1 MLPFH
6 EAWLLAGPV
15 LIGVGFGTGQPM
27 ITGIG
32 FVVLIVGAGAR
43 WWARV
48 LFRRVRVRC
57 ELDQTRAFQDEP
69 VELRLELEN
78 RKPLPLPWFNL
89 RLAVAEGL
97 EVEGEATAEA
107 SSPGFSWLLRR
118 GALGWYERRRWR
130 VRLRARARGQF
141 RIGPTQLHAA
151 DLLGLFPRQHEDATA
166 ARLIAYPRVF
176 ALDDLG
182 FPADRPLGED
192 KGRNP
197 IFEDPLRI
205 AGLRD
210 HEPGDPLRRI
220 DWKATAR
227 RGELQSRVYEPSATP
242 QLYVLLNIDTLEHS
256 WEGYLKDELERT
268 VSVAASLAF
277 WGMER
282 RYAVGLLANGSVPNS
297 DRPIRLAPSRARSQL
312 PRLLEALG
320 VVQPLTMG
328 DLARHLQRESGRLP
342 LGSTL
347 VLVAALVP
355 DELAEELRRLRDG
368 GHRVAVVV
376 TSDRVDM
383 ATLAGLPV
391 RVAGREFEERE
402 VIA

>member
-1 MLPFH
+1 MSPFR
-6 EAWLLAGPV
+6 EAWLLAGPI

-32 FVVLIVGAGAR
+32 FVVLVVGAGAR

-48 LFRRVRVRC
+48 LFARVRVRL
-57 ELDQTRAFQDEP
+57 ELDQSRAFQDEP

-78 RKPLPLPWFNL
+78 RKPLPLPWFDL
-89 RLAVAEGL
+89 RLAVPEGI
-97 EVEGEATAEA
+97 EVEAEETAEA
-107 SSPGFSWLLRR
+107 SAPNFRWLQRR

-130 VRLRARARGQF
+130 VRLRARERGHF
-141 RIGPTQLHAA
+141 RIGPTQLHSA
-151 DLLGLFPRQHEDATA
+151 DVLGLFPRHHEDAGAT
-166 ARLIAYPRVF
+166 RLIAYPRVF

-182 FPADRPLGED
+182 FPADRPLGEV

-197 IFEDPLRI
+197 VFEDPLRV
-205 AGLRD
+205 AGLRGY
-210 HEPGDPLRRI
+210 EPGDALRRI

-227 RGELQSRVYEPSATP
+227 RGDLQSRVYEPSATP
-242 QLYVLLNIDTLEHS
+242 QLYVLLNIDTLAHS
-256 WEGYLKDELERT
+256 WEGYLKDDLERT
-268 VSVAASLAF
+268 VSVAASLAL

-282 RYAVGLLANGSVPNS
+282 RYAVGLLANGAVPNS

-312 PRLLEALG
+312 PRLLEALA

-328 DLARHLQRESGRLP
+328 DLAAHLRREAGRLP

-347 VLVAALVP
+347 ALVAALVP

-368 GHRVAVVV
+368 GHRVAAVV
-376 TSDRVDM
+376 TSDRVDP

-391 RVAGREFEERE
+391 RVAGREFAERE